1 MRRATDYQDTSKWD
15 GNQTGTCSEEETMSY
30 LRTKLTAAAAGIAA
44 LGLTAATPAVAQEKF
59 PNEPVILQVPFAPGG
74 GADRTFRLFA
84 PYLAKELGVPVKV
97 TNVAGG
103 GGWVSWSQAVNW
115 DGEDDDHKLAVVNI
129 PHVFSMLNP
138 EMKRSETLESFNFVA
153 WHSYDPGLWLSRWD
167 DDRFKTLDDVLEYAK
182 ETPLIIAVGNHGSD
196 DHVGIAYAMRAVPA
210 LKDSKLI
217 FSDTGDNGKIQMLLG
232 KSADIVTGN
241 VGYYINGIMERQMRP
256 VAVLHDEPWI
266 LLPSVPTFQEVT
278 GKPNITYAGRTLA
291 AANGLSEAKKEIYLT
306 AIEKAMSNPEY
317 VQKELSNRNF
327 LMFRKGDEMWNL
339 LRAGQQVAQEA
350 AYWEAAK

>member
-1 MRRATDYQDTSKWD
+1 MTNIRKT
-15 GNQTGTCSEEETMSY
+15 
-30 LRTKLTAAAAGIAA
+30 LTAALAGVAA
-44 LGLTAATPAVAQEKF
+44 LGLTLATPAVAQEKF
-59 PNEPVILQVPFAPGG
+59 PNGPVIIQVPFAPGG

-84 PYLAKELGVPVKV
+84 PYLAEELGVPVQV

-103 GGWVSWSQAVNW
+103 GGWVSWSQVVNW

-138 EMKRSETLESFNFVA
+138 DMKRTETLESFNFVA
-153 WHSYDPGLWLSRWD
+153 WHSYDPCLLLVRWD
-167 DDRFKTLDDVLEYAK
+167 DDRFKNLDDVLEYAK
-182 ETPLIIAVGNHGSD
+182 ETPLIVTVGNHGSD

-210 LKDSKLI
+210 LKNSKLL
-217 FSDTGDNGKIQMLLG
+217 FSDTGDNGKIQQLLG
-232 KSADIVTGN
+232 KSADMVVGN

-266 LLPSVPTFQEVT
+266 LLPSVPTFEEVT
-278 GKPNITYAGRTLA
+278 GKPNISYAGRTLA
-291 AANGLSEAKKEIYLT
+291 AANGLSEEKKEIYLA

-327 LMFRKGDEMWNL
+327 LMFRKGEEMWKL

>member
-1 MRRATDYQDTSKWD
+1 
-15 GNQTGTCSEEETMSY
+15 MSF
-30 LRTKLTAAAAGIAA
+30 LRNTLAAAAV
-44 LGLTAATPAVAQEKF
+44 GLTAFGLAAATPAVAQKKF
-59 PNEPVILQVPFAPGG
+59 PSEPVIIQVPFAPGG

-84 PYLAKELGVPVKV
+84 PYLSQELGVPVKV

-103 GGWVSWSQAVNW
+103 GGWVSWSQVVNW
-115 DGEDDDHKLAVVNI
+115 DGEKDDHKLAVVNI
-129 PHVFSMLNP
+129 PHIFSMLNP
-138 EMKRSETLESFNFVA
+138 EMKRTEKLESFNFLA
-153 WHSYDPGLWLSRWD
+153 WHSYDPGLWLTRWD
-167 DDRFKTLDDVLEYAK
+167 DDRFKTLDDVIEYSK
-182 ETPLIIAVGNHGSD
+182 KTPLIIAVGNHGSD
-196 DHVGIAYAMRAVPA
+196 DHVGIAYAMRAVPS

-241 VGYYINGIMERQMRP
+241 VGYYINGIMERKMRP
-256 VAVLHDEPWI
+256 IAVLHDEPWI

-291 AANGLSEAKKEIYLT
+291 TANGLSEEKRAIYL
-306 AIEKAMSNPEY
+306 AAMEKAMNNPEY
-317 VQKELSNRNF
+317 VQKERSNRNF

-339 LRAGQQVAQEA
+339 LRAGQKVAEEA